1 MGWLDH
7 LARQFHEATD
17 AVVVECRYQGVYKPT
32 GRNMDIQVCHVWKVS
47 DGKIKSFQ
55 QYIDTARLQAIM
67 SA

>member
-1 MGWLDH
+1 
-7 LARQFHEATD
+7 
-17 AVVVECRYQGVYKPT
+17 
-32 GRNMDIQVCHVWKVS
+32 MDIQVCHVWKVS